1 MKFST
6 VLAIAFCVATVS
18 AAPHRG
24 HRDNGDVNY
33 TYEDNTST
41 ENNSR
46 AESNT
51 NDESQTINQSI
62 GDVGSTSNGGL
73 LGGVIG
79 GGVLSDNESKN
90 NVEQNASIGGG
101 RHH

>member
-6 VLAIAFCVATVS
+6 ILAIAFCVAAVS

-33 TYEDNTST
+33 NHEVNTNT
-41 ENNSR
+41 ENNGKT
-46 AESNT
+46 EVNI
-51 NDESQTINQSI
+51 NDESKSIDQNI

-73 LGGVIG
+73 LGGLLG
-79 GGVLSDNESKN
+79 GGIASNSNSEN
-90 NVEQNASIGGG
+90 NVEQNANIGGG